1 MSRLSQRFAS
11 LKSAGRKAVI
21 PYVVAGDP
29 AKDVTVPM
37 MHRLVAAGADVL
49 ELGVPFSDPMSEGPV
64 IQRGHERALECG
76 VSLTDVLAM
85 VREFRTGDPDTP
97 VVMMGY
103 ANPVERMG
111 YAEFAAACAEA
122 GVDGLITVDLPPEEV
137 GLLNVELKKVEIDN
151 IFLISPTT
159 PEQRVATITGNASG
173 FVYYVAVKGVTGAG
187 HLDTADV
194 SQRLDIIKAQT
205 ELPVCVGF
213 GIKDADSAARVGA
226 FADGV
231 VVGSALI
238 EALAGTIEGG
248 GETADGVDAAVAL
261 LADIRS
267 GVDGILESGH

>member
-29 AKDVTVPM
+29 GKDVTVPM

-64 IQRGHERALECG
+64 IQRGHERALDCG

-122 GVDGLITVDLPPEEV
+122 GVDGLITVGSPLGLDEVQDFFEGWTREDGFPAGKLQGRWVNVYDPLDVVAALDPRIANDFKRAGDPVIEDLREDTWGTWRHSISKYLQRPKLRAMLARMLEV
-137 GLLNVELKKVEIDN
+137 D
-151 IFLISPTT
+151 
-159 PEQRVATITGNASG
+159 
-173 FVYYVAVKGVTGAG
+173 
-187 HLDTADV
+187 
-194 SQRLDIIKAQT
+194 
-205 ELPVCVGF
+205 
-213 GIKDADSAARVGA
+213 
-226 FADGV
+226 
-231 VVGSALI
+231 
-238 EALAGTIEGG
+238 
-248 GETADGVDAAVAL
+248 
-261 LADIRS
+261 
-267 GVDGILESGH
+267 

>member
-11 LKSAGRKAVI
+11 LKSQGRKAVI

-37 MHRLVAAGADVL
+37 LHRLVAAGADVL

-64 IQRGHERALECG
+64 IQRGHERALDCG
-76 VSLTDVLAM
+76 VALIDVLAM
-85 VREFRTGDPDTP
+85 VREFRAGDPDTP

-111 YAEFAAACAEA
+111 YAEFAAACADA

-137 GLLNVELKKVEIDN
+137 GLLNAELKKVEIDN

-194 SQRLDIIKAQT
+194 VPSVSTSSRPET
-205 ELPVCVGF
+205 ELACLCRLWHQRMPIRRPGW
-213 GIKDADSAARVGA
+213 GP

-238 EALAGTIEGG
+238 EALAQAPLRVG
-248 GETADGVDAAVAL
+248 AKPPDGVDAAWRCWL
-261 LADIRS
+261 IHS
-267 GVDGILESGH
+267 IGS